1 MRSHIAQT
9 QEWVWRRRWSV
20 EVAFSFLK
28 CALSRNQPVQRFL
41 IFDPR
46 VFYAFAGGKKG
57 KDASAQGRLLRAL
70 LKLKATEVQ
79 RHSDLLI
86 GATKE
91 QPSAAAAYL
100 GAFPYSLEPRTA
112 DRW

>member
-1 MRSHIAQT
+1 LLNDL
-9 QEWVWRRRWSV
+9 W
-20 EVAFSFLK
+20 F
-28 CALSRNQPVQRFL
+28 
-41 IFDPR
+41 
-46 VFYAFAGGKKG
+46 FYASAGVKKS

-70 LKLKATEVQ
+70 LKLKAIEVQ

-91 QPSAAAAYL
+91 QPSAATAYL